1 MWCKGLGTE
10 LVGGLCLFCR
20 EMGAKYVHADV
31 FLENTASMKVCI
43 KNGFE
48 PYREG
53 VEQKRGTDITYKT
66 ITMRKALNA

>member
-1 MWCKGLGTE
+1 
-10 LVGGLCLFCR
+10 
-20 EMGAKYVHADV
+20 MGAKYVHADV